1 MAVQDCS
8 YLIAVDEMAQSG
20 CFFELFGAMVYAV
33 YLLRQEGKISPLY
46 WFLNGVSLSQDVAF
60 DFILLSRLYF
70 NDLDCS
76 LFLIASSSLAL
87 LFLDRFLLNIKLAV
101 CEFLRSWV
109 FAGKLPLKNSL
120 FLNQPRAFVLGD
132 CLGMAKLRSAVPL
145 VSVVLVNPAKDILLT
160 RILLLFDAHLILLPL
175 LLDDAF
181 NVVFYILSDHFRLFL
196 GGVLH
201 VFSHKIKFLDFDL
214 DKMLEESFELGVIK
228 DHFEGILKA
237 VRSLRWV

>member
-1 MAVQDCS
+1 
-8 YLIAVDEMAQSG
+8 
-20 CFFELFGAMVYAV
+20 
-33 YLLRQEGKISPLY
+33 
-46 WFLNGVSLSQDVAF
+46 
-60 DFILLSRLYF
+60 
-70 NDLDCS
+70 
-76 LFLIASSSLAL
+76 
-87 LFLDRFLLNIKLAV
+87 
-101 CEFLRSWV
+101 
-109 FAGKLPLKNSL
+109 
-120 FLNQPRAFVLGD
+120 
-132 CLGMAKLRSAVPL
+132 MAKLRSAVPL

-237 VRSLRWV
+237 VRSLR